1 MSEATSETMSE
12 SMSDSDSV
20 SDAVNDATSD
30 GTSDSNGDAPVDAT
44 SESVTGPGRDE
55 SMPRILVVDDDVDG
69 LEVLRMRLA
78 HAGYCVETAES
89 AEQALARVNAFDPG
103 LIVTDVRMPGMT
115 GLELLQ
121 KIRESMDG
129 VHVVVMTAHDDM
141 QTAVTA
147 MKSGAFD
154 FLVKPVDPKA
164 VQSLADRCFRERA
177 LAVEHEAPDEIDALP
192 RGRLVGRHPR
202 MVDIYKTIGV
212 LAGNRATVLI
222 RGETGTGK
230 EVIARAIHEHSGHY
244 SEPFIAVNCSALTD
258 TLLESELF
266 GHVKGAFTGATNSR
280 KGYFELAGQG
290 TIFLDEIGDTSPEFQ
305 TKLLRVLQERR
316 FYPVGGEAPRTT
328 EARVIAATHQP
339 VEEMVEEGT
348 FREDLYFRLKVVQ
361 IEVPPL
367 RERRG
372 DIEIVAQALLGRIRE
387 ETQRDVRRISDDAMA
402 RLVAYDW
409 PGNVREL
416 ENALMRAAIVARGTV
431 IGADHLILED
441 GHGDEG
447 SDDLRLDTALRRH
460 VRLVL
465 DRAGGDRPAAA
476 RLLGIGESELDEH
489 LDPGA
494 KAAAD
499 RPPPGPIDRPE
510 AEG

>member
-1 MSEATSETMSE
+1 MSE
-12 SMSDSDSV
+12 SKQ
-20 SDAVNDATSD
+20 
-30 GTSDSNGDAPVDAT
+30 
-44 SESVTGPGRDE
+44 
-55 SMPRILVVDDDVDG
+55 PRILVVDDDVDG
-69 LEVLRMRLA
+69 LDVLKTRLT
-78 HAGYCVETAES
+78 HAGYEVETADS
-89 AEQALARVNAFDPG
+89 AEQALGRVKAFDPG
-103 LIVTDVRMPGMT
+103 LIVTDVRMPGMN
-115 GLELLQ
+115 GLELLA
-121 KIRESMDG
+121 KVRETLDG

-141 QTAVTA
+141 QIAVTA

-164 VQSLADRCFRERA
+164 VQGLADRCFRERA
-177 LAVEHEAPDEIDALP
+177 LAVEQEVADQLDALP
-192 RGRLVGRHPR
+192 RGRLVGRDPR

-230 EVIARAIHEHSGHY
+230 EVIARAIHEHSEHFA
-244 SEPFIAVNCSALTD
+244 EPFIAVNCSALTD

-266 GHVKGAFTGATNSR
+266 GHVKGAFTGATGSR
-280 KGYFELAGQG
+280 RGYFELSGQG

-316 FYPVGGEAPRTT
+316 FYPVGGESARTT
-328 EARVIAATHQP
+328 DARVIAATHQP
-339 VEEMVEEGT
+339 VEEMVGEGT
-348 FREDLYFRLKVVQ
+348 FREDLYFRLKVVE

-367 RERRG
+367 RQRRG

-416 ENALMRAAIVARGTV
+416 ENALMRAAIMARGTV
-431 IGADHLILED
+431 IGADHLILDD
-441 GHGDEG
+441 GEGPAG
-447 SDDLRLDTALRRH
+447 SDDLLLSTALRRH

-465 DRAGGDRPAAA
+465 DRAGGDRAAA
-476 RLLGIGESELDEH
+476 AQLLGIDEGELIRHLAPASSEQI
-489 LDPGA
+489 DPSFV
-494 KAAAD
+494 
-499 RPPPGPIDRPE
+499 
-510 AEG
+510 EG